1 MLADGKVEGK
11 ISNELC
17 SILDIYPTSA
27 KLADIKLDS
36 NEGVVLKDFGG
47 NGRDTAITETI
58 HPNQPYLVAITD
70 AEHIFRF
77 KTKSHVTD
85 SGLVDLEHYEAQLL
99 DLKTLDDVSV
109 QFFDKLEKYVDI
121 TIQRA
126 IKLQL

>member
-1 MLADGKVEGK
+1 MLAGRKVEGK

-17 SILDIYPTSA
+17 SVLDIFPTIA
-27 KLADIKLDS
+27 KLIDIKLDS

-47 NGRDTAITETI
+47 KGRDTAITETL

-70 AEHIFRF
+70 TEHIFRF
-77 KTKSHVTD
+77 KTKSNVTEN
-85 SGLVDLEHYEAQLL
+85 GLVDLEHYEAQLL

-109 QFFDKLEKYVDI
+109 QFIDKLEKYVDI

-126 IKLQL
+126 IKLQS